1 MIYDQTLTFNFEGFL
16 ESKLQNA
23 WVEEPGISIYLRK
36 TGSNPYTNC
45 DFDLANMNAKVLGSG
60 SLTRFLDK
68 FEPRFTFRIENI
80 LNDRL
85 VHYFQRRGY
94 VITNLDDYDNILI
107 MEKP

>member
-1 MIYDQTLTFNFEGFL
+1 MIYDQTLVFDFEAFL
-16 ESKLQNA
+16 KSKLQNA
-23 WVEEPGISIYLRK
+23 WVLEPGISIYLRK

-60 SLTRFLDK
+60 SLTKFLDK

-85 VHYFQRRGY
+85 VPYFQQRGY
-94 VITNLDDYDNILI
+94 VITNPDDYDSIFN